1 MPLTDF
7 DTWYAQYP
15 NKKKRGDARKAWE
28 QTAAIRPPLAEMLVA
43 LEWQRVQPQWC
54 KDGGMY
60 QPYPASYLRAEQW
73 ADEPVEIA
81 KPVRAPDVFDRANQK
96 FAAAQAEISP
106 EERARVRERFAALA
120 KPMP

>member
-1 MPLTDF
+1 MTDF
-7 DTWYAQYP
+7 ESWYDAYP

-28 QTAAIRPPLAEMLVA
+28 QTAAIRPSLADMLAA

-81 KPVRAPDVFDRANQK
+81 KPVRMADKFDAANAK
-96 FAAAQAEISP
+96 FAAAQAIITP
-106 EERARVRERFAALA
+106 EERARVAARFATLKA
-120 KPMP
+120 MP